1 MSRSP
6 FAPPAGGP
14 TRFPSG
20 WRARLGRDPIP
31 ILLRE
36 GSPALVARVRRALI
50 DDEEAP
56 GPAEVA
62 AYPEVKAFGRKQ
74 EKKGGFPVKAA
85 EKALGTEKF
94 AAALGMCARS
104 IVSPSWVSTCRCPG

>member
-1 MSRSP
+1 MNRLSP
-6 FAPPAGGP
+6 APPPPAPG
-14 TRFPSG
+14 RFPSG

-56 GPAEVA
+56 GATEVA
-62 AYPEVKAFGRKQ
+62 AYPEVKSFLRKQ

-94 AAALGMCARS
+94 GRALANVRALD
-104 IVSPSWVSTCRCPG
+104 